1 MKRAVAYL
9 LFSLWLLDAVAQKQ
23 TSAPLVIPGITD
35 SIQIASWQ
43 YFEAI
48 HSSRKD
54 TAQAFFLLKNA
65 ARVFKKN
72 NLAIDEGRC
81 RLKIADIYFD
91 SAQYGKSFGSYQA
104 AQELFFDK
112 SQRDYYYAT
121 LGVAKSQFHRGL
133 YRFSVKAFAEVIE
146 YSYKIGDDTL
156 RASASEYL
164 GDIFF
169 IFQSN
174 ADSKNYLTSAFIA
187 QTNLH
192 DDPGSLRV
200 ADKLFTLEYID
211 HKYDSALAY
220 SDFSISIADKL
231 NKKRQLRDYSLNR
244 IAALIRLKRLEEAKQ
259 DLNKFVNV
267 QFVNWDLNSRIKYE
281 SVLGNYYMAMR
292 ENERALSIYDSALKH
307 ASMPN
312 TPELQAVVYSNMAD
326 SYAEQANYEKAYECN
341 LKYQHMMSDFFSNS
355 ISNLSKI
362 EGLIKEDV
370 YNSRI
375 RYLSSI
381 NKIKELQLL
390 HDKDAKE
397 NLELENRFKDSI
409 LQKEKLL
416 SAALELE
423 NSYKTKQLES
433 GQQLTATLNRES
445 QQQKQQLKRER
456 NLQGALIAG
465 LSCMLFLGALAAYQY
480 RRTRLKNR
488 IIEKQSADL
497 KILVKEIHHRVKNNL
512 QIISSLLD
520 IQSMTVENQQ
530 ALESI
535 RGSKNRVQSMAII
548 HRFLYHEDNI
558 RGIMIEDYLKNL
570 SENLF
575 SSYSIN
581 PDKVKLVTDIDRL
594 NLDVDTMIPLG
605 LIINEL
611 ISNSLKYAFADN
623 ETGVLSISLKERD
636 KNLHLQVRDTGVGF
650 PSPEALQQRQ
660 TFGLQL
666 ISAFAQKLKAQL
678 EYYND
683 NGAVVCMRIK
693 KYKLA

>member
-1 MKRAVAYL
+1 MKRAAVYL
-9 LFSLWLLDAVAQKQ
+9 LFSLWLFQAPAQKQ
-23 TSAPLVIPGITD
+23 SSAPLVIPEPID
-35 SIQIASWQ
+35 SIQLATRQ
-43 YFEAI
+43 YSEAI
-48 HSSRKD
+48 HSKSKD
-54 TAQAFFLLKNA
+54 TAELLFLLRSA
-65 ARVFKKN
+65 VRLFKKN
-72 NLAIDEGRC
+72 NLPIEEGRS
-81 RLKIADIYFD
+81 RMAIGDIYFEGG
-91 SAQYGKSFGSYQA
+91 QYGRSFGSYLA
-104 AQELFFDK
+104 AQDLLLET

-133 YRFSVKAFAEVIE
+133 YRFAAKAFADVIE
-146 YSYKIGDDTL
+146 YSYKTSDDKL
-156 RASASEYL
+156 RAAAAEYL
-164 GDIFF
+164 GDIFS

-192 DDPGSLRV
+192 DDRGSLRI
-200 ADKLFTLEYID
+200 AEKLYTLQYSD
-211 HKYDSALAY
+211 HKYDSALLY
-220 SDFSISIADKL
+220 SDFTISVGTKL
-231 NKKRQLRDYSLNR
+231 NERRALRDYSINR
-244 IAALIRLKRLEEAKQ
+244 IAALIRLKRLEEAKLE
-259 DLNKFVNV
+259 LNKFVNV
-267 QFVNWDLNSRIKYE
+267 LFVNWDLNSRIKYE

-292 ENERALSIYDSALKH
+292 ENEKGLATYDSALKH
-307 ASMPN
+307 ASIAN

-326 SYAEQANYEKAYECN
+326 SYAEQKSYEKAFECN
-341 LKYQHMMSDFFSNS
+341 LKYQGMMSDYFNNS

-362 EGLIKEDV
+362 ESLIKEDV
-370 YNSRI
+370 YNSKI
-375 RYLSSI
+375 RYLSSA

-390 HDKDAKE
+390 RDKDAKE
-397 NLELENRFKDSI
+397 NLEVENRLKDSI

-416 SAALELE
+416 STALELE
-423 NSYKTKQLES
+423 NDYKSKQLES
-433 GQQLTATLNRES
+433 QQQLSATLNRES
-445 QQQKQQLKRER
+445 QHQKLQLKRER

-465 LSCMLFLGALAAYQY
+465 LSCMLLLGVLAAYQY
-480 RRTRLKNR
+480 RRTRTKNR
-488 IIEKQSADL
+488 IIEKQSGDL

-581 PDKVKLVTDIDRL
+581 PENVRLVTDIDRL
-594 NLDVDTMIPLG
+594 SLDVDTMIPLG

-611 ISNSLKYAFADN
+611 ISNSLKYAFTNN
-623 ETGVLSISLKERD
+623 ETGVLSISLKEHD
-636 KNLHLQVRDTGVGF
+636 KSLHLQVRDNGVGF
-650 PSPEALQQRQ
+650 PSLENLKQRQ